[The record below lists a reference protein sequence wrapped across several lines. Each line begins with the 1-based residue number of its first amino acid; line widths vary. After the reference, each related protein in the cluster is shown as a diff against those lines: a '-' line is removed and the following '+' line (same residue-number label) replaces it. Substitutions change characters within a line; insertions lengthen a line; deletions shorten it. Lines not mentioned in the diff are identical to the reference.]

1 MKPVRFIWS
10 AHGLICETPVALT
23 PHQRQRARS
32 FAFGVYGQRYQS
44 LPPGDRRDGV
54 ARVLRALQD
63 DNFVER
69 PVAQF
74 DSTKELTIHG

>member
-1 MKPVRFIWS
+1 MP
-10 AHGLICETPVALT
+10 LT
-23 PHQRQRARS
+23 PRQRHRARA
-32 FAFGVYGQRYQS
+32 FAIGVYGQRYKA

-69 PVAQF
+69 PVPQF